1 MEKIILEYFSLPLF
15 RSFNGGNRKLILLF
29 ESLSG
34 RELNVYE
41 GILIPLYSLKNLK
54 FSFPPKLGGM
64 RGNEIKFN
72 DFFTKTPKI
81 PLYIQLFIL
90 K

>member
-1 MEKIILEYFSLPLF
+1 MGKKKHSFLF
-15 RSFNGGNRKLILLF
+15 
-29 ESLSG
+29 
-34 RELNVYE
+34 
-41 GILIPLYSLKNLK
+41 IPLKLQIFIPS
-54 FSFPPKLGGM
+54 KLGGM
-64 RGNEIKFN
+64 GGNEIKFN